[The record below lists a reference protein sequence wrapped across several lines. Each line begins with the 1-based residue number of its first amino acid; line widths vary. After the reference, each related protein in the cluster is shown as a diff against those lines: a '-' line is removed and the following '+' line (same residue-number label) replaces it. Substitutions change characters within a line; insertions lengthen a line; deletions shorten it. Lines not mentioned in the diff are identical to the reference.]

1 MEPRATSLQCPETVG
16 FERFWTLQDLVWLS
30 AQKAFPFEVSADY
43 DLFNQGSAVK
53 YFEDLF
59 YEPSGRHQAYA
70 NPVLALAGAQ
80 VLYMFAWFRSSG
92 EILRANVASA
102 AELFERS
109 IFASPCQPEN
119 EFETEPGWSPTAQ
132 LYARKSEDLFQG
144 IKRVKRYSVAAEDV
158 FGQLMQLDP
167 SREHLA
173 TPGGWDTLRIVRY
186 HHWYDIFCQLA
197 PETCELIK
205 TRPEINECKFM
216 NVRLNPGT
224 HLKPHYGN
232 GPRLSAH
239 LSVKAPEPM
248 KAALT
253 VADQRRLWV
262 EGEAIVFDDTYPH
275 MVSHWG
281 EQPRYVPGS
290 AGERTAL
297 EDGPL
302 LDDSERSNLKVEEED
317 DDDLPELVERKAFEG
332 KRWME
337 PQKALEAVRWLVSG
351 QSASLGPS
359 RPAPPFG
366 LGVTCRVL
374 GFWGSSGEEIR
385 EELRW
390 DGTQYLCSL
399 EDLVDFGRLP
409 KHSEKTG
416 YYMAMSKSEPCL
428 DILLRGQLHI
438 HDPTPQILGRIS
450 WPVVAGMGL
459 RLLRTLEAI
468 HLRGIIHCD
477 LKPGNVL
484 LHRRAPHV
492 QLIDLGRAGD
502 KGRTSFE
509 PGQGGMRDYMSIKSG
524 LEGGRRT
531 SADDVESLG
540 ARVAR
545 EKLRF
550 LEEGGLKRFAPEC
563 RFCPPFLMSFLR
575 RARSAAGHELAPA
588 EYDALAE
595 LLVKG
600 TDVQGPLE
608 LESKLEQ
615 WVSGYYAARD
625 AGILKKG
632 MWPYAGVCTLHWL
645 FVSEGPPAA
654 KPSLKRLQVC
664 AGLVLRLTGEK
675 VEIDERIWMELDP
688 LWSPGL
694 PDVLLKP
701 GWVLAVG
708 PPPTGAARGNGA
720 DVGVRGWGEAGKPWL
735 CWVNGGNRS
744 ISQ

>member
-1 MEPRATSLQCPETVG
+1 MPRV
-16 FERFWTLQDLVWLS
+16 
-30 AQKAFPFEVSADY
+30 
-43 DLFNQGSAVK
+43 
-53 YFEDLF
+53 
-59 YEPSGRHQAYA
+59 
-70 NPVLALAGAQ
+70 
-80 VLYMFAWFRSSG
+80 
-92 EILRANVASA
+92 
-102 AELFERS
+102 
-109 IFASPCQPEN
+109 
-119 EFETEPGWSPTAQ
+119 AQ
-132 LYARKSEDLFQG
+132 LARLGAFE
-144 IKRVKRYSVAAEDV
+144 
-158 FGQLMQLDP
+158 
-167 SREHLA
+167 
-173 TPGGWDTLRIVRY
+173 
-186 HHWYDIFCQLA
+186 
-197 PETCELIK
+197 
-205 TRPEINECKFM
+205 
-216 NVRLNPGT
+216 
-224 HLKPHYGN
+224 
-232 GPRLSAH
+232 
-239 LSVKAPEPM
+239 KAPCPGSGY
-248 KAALT
+248 K
-253 VADQRRLWV
+253 
-262 EGEAIVFDDTYPH
+262 
-275 MVSHWG
+275 
-281 EQPRYVPGS
+281 VPGS

-399 EDLVDFGRLP
+399 EVPPGVGRMYPSLEGANPGLRHELLGPDPPHPEQASWFLDSVRRPRRGTVFVACPRGCAAALGWRFDGEEIPRETEDWHEMGPWLISSHIGQGKQGAVVCTGRWPGAGLGGVVAVKYPVEPEELKLYARVHDLAGLPDLVDFGRLP

-531 SADDVESLG
+531 SADDVESLGWFLLRLLLGRCPWSAKVKPHPSETWEEGG

-708 PPPTGAARGNGA
+708 PPPTGGRA
-720 DVGVRGWGEAGKPWL
+720 DTWLEWGLEFPVVENVKGVLDK
-735 CWVNGGNRS
+735 S
-744 ISQ
+744 D